1 MDVVKYLEEKSAIV
15 EGKIR
20 EIVPKDSRPQ
30 EVYGP
35 IWDLFGR
42 GGKRLRPAMCLLASE
57 AVGGDEKKALVA
69 AAAIEMFHNF
79 TLIHDDIEDAS
90 LMRRGKPCLHIEY
103 GMPLALNA
111 GDGLFMMVWKAA
123 LQAGEAPEENL
134 ATQKMLLGAFTK
146 VLEGQAVELGWHRS
160 GKWDVTKEE
169 YLGMAG
175 GKTGALI
182 EASCRAG
189 AFLGGGAQ
197 EEIDAL
203 AKFGMGVG
211 IAFQIQDDVLNII
224 GDEKK
229 YRKEIGGDIVEG
241 KRTLIVMGALEALE
255 TSKRKRLLKLLK
267 NEKKTKEDVEKV
279 IALLKESGAVQK
291 AQEYAIK
298 QVDKAKEKLDV
309 VKNTHAK
316 KMLWDIADYL
326 VVREV

>member
-1 MDVVKYLEEKSAIV
+1 MA
-15 EGKIR
+15 
-20 EIVPKDSRPQ
+20 
-30 EVYGP
+30 
-35 IWDLFGR
+35 
-42 GGKRLRPAMCLLASE
+42 
-57 AVGGDEKKALVA
+57 
-69 AAAIEMFHNF
+69 
-79 TLIHDDIEDAS
+79 DILS
-90 LMRRGKPCLHIEY
+90 
-103 GMPLALNA
+103 
-111 GDGLFMMVWKAA
+111 
-123 LQAGEAPEENL
+123 
-134 ATQKMLLGAFTK
+134 
-146 VLEGQAVELGWHRS
+146 
-160 GKWDVTKEE
+160 
-169 YLGMAG
+169 
-175 GKTGALI
+175 
-182 EASCRAG
+182 
-189 AFLGGGAQ
+189 Q

-211 IAFQIQDDVLNII
+211 IVFQIQDDVLNII

-241 KRTLIVMGALEALE
+241 KRTLIVIGALEALE

>member
-1 MDVVKYLEEKSAIV
+1 MA
-15 EGKIR
+15 
-20 EIVPKDSRPQ
+20 
-30 EVYGP
+30 
-35 IWDLFGR
+35 
-42 GGKRLRPAMCLLASE
+42 
-57 AVGGDEKKALVA
+57 
-69 AAAIEMFHNF
+69 
-79 TLIHDDIEDAS
+79 DILS
-90 LMRRGKPCLHIEY
+90 
-103 GMPLALNA
+103 
-111 GDGLFMMVWKAA
+111 
-123 LQAGEAPEENL
+123 
-134 ATQKMLLGAFTK
+134 
-146 VLEGQAVELGWHRS
+146 
-160 GKWDVTKEE
+160 
-169 YLGMAG
+169 
-175 GKTGALI
+175 
-182 EASCRAG
+182 
-189 AFLGGGAQ
+189 Q

-298 QVDKAKEKLDV
+298 QVDEAKEKLDV
-309 VKNTHAK
+309 VKNTQAK